1 MSGVTVG
8 TGAATERCE
17 DGPEQLHKLEGK
29 VQAQVCPWLGGCF
42 WNDLMALSIQK
53 AHAESDKW
61 RSLSIPRGEADA
73 GHS

>member
-8 TGAATERCE
+8 TGVATQLCE
-17 DGPEQLHKLEGK
+17 DGPGQLHKLEGK
-29 VQAQVCPWLGGCF
+29 VQTQVCLWLGGCF

-61 RSLSIPRGEADA
+61 RSLSIPSGEANA